1 MRLVVFFIGGI
12 MYSWESLYKKN
23 KELDEIF
30 FARSENVN
38 KFYEKNCIEFLVE
51 LGEFI
56 NETKCFK
63 FWSIKEPIKENMLE
77 ELGDCFTMIMVFY
90 NLKNIPFEP
99 NNISIEDNG
108 NLLELINTTYFLGT
122 KLYTECDKEL
132 LNTLFN
138 KLLNIASILNINE
151 NEIKNSIHLVHKK
164 IENRLNSEY

>member
-1 MRLVVFFIGGI
+1 
-12 MYSWESLYKKN
+12 
-23 KELDEIF
+23 
-30 FARSENVN
+30 
-38 KFYEKNCIEFLVE
+38 
-51 LGEFI
+51 
-56 NETKCFK
+56 
-63 FWSIKEPIKENMLE
+63 
-77 ELGDCFTMIMVFY
+77 MIMVFY